1 VISESEHQVHIA
13 DLQDAYKAVAGVRHL
28 RRLEIGANS
37 SGGLVMNSSED
48 PRADTSSD
56 AGGLASLTAIY
67 LQQTTGLSNALLD
80 MWSAWAQAADVVSRE
95 RGLAAGK
102 SLSRLFAPEA
112 WKAGEFGPLLEELR
126 QTLSLPQLADVPN
139 LNLSAIDTLAATVDL
154 IGLLQQ
160 YMSIS
165 LPLCLS
171 ATRQFQAEIAARA
184 KQGNGV
190 QSPGEA
196 LDLWNGI
203 VDRALMEFNRSGEFA
218 KIQQRLLR
226 ASAQYRLEMRKL
238 GERGARLFDM
248 PTRAE
253 MTDVYRRLHDMQR
266 EVQKLRRELSTLRH
280 SKATPIDPT
289 QSGVCAGES

>member
-1 VISESEHQVHIA
+1 
-13 DLQDAYKAVAGVRHL
+13 
-28 RRLEIGANS
+28 
-37 SGGLVMNSSED
+37 MNSSED
-48 PRADTSSD
+48 PRADRSSD
-56 AGGLASLTAIY
+56 AGDPASLMAVY
-67 LQQTTGLSNALLD
+67 LQQTANLSNALLD
-80 MWSAWAQAADVVSRE
+80 MWSAWAQATDVASRE

-102 SLSRLFAPEA
+102 SLSRLFAPAA
-112 WKAGEFGPLLEELR
+112 WKAGEFGSLLEELR

-165 LPLCLS
+165 LPLWLS

-218 KIQQRLLR
+218 KIQQQLLR
-226 ASAQYRLEMRKL
+226 ASAQYRLELRKL
-238 GERGARLFDM
+238 GESGARLFDM

-253 MTDVYRRLHDMQR
+253 MTDVYRRMHDMQR
-266 EVQKLRRELSTLRH
+266 EVQKLRRELSALRH
-280 SKATPIDPT
+280 GKATSADPA
-289 QSGVCAGES
+289 QSEVCAGEP

>member
-1 VISESEHQVHIA
+1 
-13 DLQDAYKAVAGVRHL
+13 
-28 RRLEIGANS
+28 
-37 SGGLVMNSSED
+37 MNSTEE

-56 AGGLASLTAIY
+56 ASGLASLTAIY
-67 LQQTTGLSNALLD
+67 LQQTTNLSNALLD

-95 RGLAAGK
+95 RGLAVGK

-112 WKAGEFGPLLEELR
+112 WKAGELGPLLEELR

-139 LNLSAIDTLAATVDL
+139 LNLSAIDTFAATIDL

-160 YMSIS
+160 YISIS
-165 LPLCLS
+165 LPLWLS

-190 QSPGEA
+190 KSPGEA

-218 KIQQRLLR
+218 KIQRRLLR
-226 ASAQYRLEMRKL
+226 ASAQYRLELRKL
-238 GERGARLFDM
+238 GDRGALLLDM

-253 MTDVYRRLHDMQR
+253 MTDVYRRMHDMQR
-266 EVQKLRRELSTLRH
+266 EVQKLRRELSALRRRK
-280 SKATPIDPT
+280 STSADPT
-289 QSGVCAGES
+289 QPEACAGES